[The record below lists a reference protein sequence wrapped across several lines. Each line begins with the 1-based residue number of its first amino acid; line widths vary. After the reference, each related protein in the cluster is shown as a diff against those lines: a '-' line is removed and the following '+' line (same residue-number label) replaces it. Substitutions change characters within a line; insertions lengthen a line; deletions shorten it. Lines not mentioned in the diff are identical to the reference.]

1 MWEWQRE
8 QRVSIRGIARS
19 QAERNLGPVNRT
31 AIAGYGIIKELR
43 LPSPNYHFASADM
56 DGNVTKASAQTSR
69 TTAIEVQEEDDG
81 NRQVAELNYVPNTRL
96 GRDVLAAGGCL
107 LDQDDLRQEVADR
120 RGEYASIDAR

>member
-1 MWEWQRE
+1 ME
-8 QRVSIRGIARS
+8 
-19 QAERNLGPVNRT
+19 
-31 AIAGYGIIKELR
+31 
-43 LPSPNYHFASADM
+43 
-56 DGNVTKASAQTSR
+56 GNVTKASAQTSR

-96 GRDVLAAGGCL
+96 GRLALAARREYVAAGGCL